1 LCNLDRWAN
10 IGPNHAQNRERRTL
24 MIRTLI
30 IGAILTAATSIA
42 MASDPVLGTWQLN
55 PAKSKFSPGPA
66 PSSMTRIYAESAQG
80 TITLT
85 VNVTSADGKSGTTTY
100 TYKNDGKPYPVSG
113 SADADMA
120 SVKTVGSLK
129 ATFKQMKV
137 GATIAT
143 GVRTVSKDG
152 KTLTVAQKGTH
163 ASGAPFDDVMVY
175 DRQ

>member
-1 LCNLDRWAN
+1 
-10 IGPNHAQNRERRTL
+10 
-24 MIRTLI
+24 MIRVLL

-42 MASDPVLGTWQLN
+42 AAADPLFGTWQLN
-55 PAKSKFSPGPA
+55 LAKSKFSPGPA
-66 PSSMTRIYAESAQG
+66 PKSMARTYAESAQG

-85 VNVTSADGKSGTTTY
+85 TTTTSADGKTGTATY
-100 TYKNDGKPYPVSG
+100 TYKSDGKAYPVSG

-120 SVKTVGSLK
+120 AVTRVNSLT
-129 ATFKQMKV
+129 ANFKQMRT

-143 GVRTVSKDG
+143 GVRTLSKDG

>member
-1 LCNLDRWAN
+1 LCNLDGWAN
-10 IGPNHAQNRERRTL
+10 IGLNQAQYRGRRTL

-42 MASDPVLGTWQLN
+42 MASDPLLGTWQLN
-55 PAKSKFSPGPA
+55 LAKSKFSPGPA
-66 PSSMTRIYAESAQG
+66 PKSMTRIYAESAQG

-85 VNVTSADGKSGTTTY
+85 INTTSADGKAGSASY

-120 SVKTVGSLK
+120 SVMTVGALK
-129 ATFKQMKV
+129 ATFKQMRA

-143 GVRTVSKDG
+143 GVRTVSKDA
-152 KTLTVAQKGTH
+152 KTLTVAQKGLRPPI
-163 ASGAPFDDVMVY
+163 A
-175 DRQ
+175 